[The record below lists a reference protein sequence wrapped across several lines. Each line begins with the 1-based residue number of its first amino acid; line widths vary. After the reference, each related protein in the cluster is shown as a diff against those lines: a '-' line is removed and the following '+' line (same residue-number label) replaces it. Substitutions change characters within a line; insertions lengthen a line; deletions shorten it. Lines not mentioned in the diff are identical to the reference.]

1 MSHRR
6 SGRPNELCIHATARP
21 IVGVT
26 GAGESERLQ
35 RVRRSLYALVAA
47 NAVSQF
53 GNVVAVVALP
63 WFVLV
68 TTGSAART
76 GLTAF
81 ATTLP
86 LAVGALAGGS
96 VVDRLGL
103 RRSSVGADVG
113 AAAAIAG
120 IPLLHVIGAL
130 EFWHVLVL
138 AFFAGAFEAPG
149 RAARRAMLPDLAER
163 AEMPFERA
171 NSISTTSE
179 HLGYVLGAPLTGV
192 AIATIGA
199 ANALWLDAASFL
211 LSAAILVAA
220 RVPVV
225 APAAERTPMLD
236 GLRFVLRTPLLFAF
250 FVTWVVGAF
259 VIAPLAPVV
268 LPVYA
273 STELGGAGALAASVT
288 AYGLGGLVGTA
299 GFGFVGSALPRRHF
313 YRATWVVYALLS
325 LALVVVP
332 PLGVLLVVLFAIGLV
347 AGMYDPFETTIHQE
361 LIPVS
366 LRARAFAILIAA
378 EMIVVPPSML
388 INGVLIERFGLR
400 AALMLFAVGNV
411 LLALFAFANRP
422 AKTL

>member
-1 MSHRR
+1 
-6 SGRPNELCIHATARP
+6 
-21 IVGVT
+21 VGE
-26 GAGESERLQ
+26 AQ

-47 NAVSQF
+47 NAVSQL

-63 WFVLV
+63 WFVLT

-103 RRSSVGADVG
+103 RRSSVLADVG
-113 AAAAIAG
+113 AAATIAG
-120 IPLLHVIGAL
+120 IPLLHAVGAL
-130 EFWHVLVL
+130 EFWHLLVL
-138 AFFAGAFEAPG
+138 AFLAGAFEAPG

-163 AEMPFERA
+163 AGMPLERA

-179 HLGYVLGAPLTGV
+179 HLGYVIGAPLTGV
-192 AIATIGA
+192 AIAAIGA

-225 APAAERTPMLD
+225 AAADERTPILE
-236 GLRFVLRTPLLFAF
+236 GLRFVLRTPLLSAF

-273 STELGGAGALAASVT
+273 RDEFGGAGALAACVG

-299 GFGFVGSALPRRHF
+299 GFGFVGRALPRLRF
-313 YRATWVVYALLS
+313 YRATWVVYSLLS
-325 LALVVVP
+325 LALVLVP
-332 PLGVLLVVLFAIGLV
+332 PLGVLLVLLFAIGLV

-361 LIPVS
+361 LIPAA

-378 EMIVVPPSML
+378 EMVVVPPSML
-388 INGVLIERFGLR
+388 LNGVLMEAFGLR
-400 AALMLFAVGNV
+400 AALVVFAVGNV
-411 LLALFAFANRP
+411 LLTLFAFVNRP